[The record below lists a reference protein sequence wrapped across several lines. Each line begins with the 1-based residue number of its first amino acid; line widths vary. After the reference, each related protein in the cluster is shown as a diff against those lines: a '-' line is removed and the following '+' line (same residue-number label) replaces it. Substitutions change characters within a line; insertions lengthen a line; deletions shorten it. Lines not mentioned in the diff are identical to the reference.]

1 MNCTPSVS
9 EENEL
14 TLLAMELI
22 AHDAYELFQDLK
34 VKIQWLVQEDEVG
47 DIFQNWSRKDIDSF
61 LYYIK
66 ETFNQRYCVVHCYK
80 PFFVLFRCDNQ
91 CSADSGIYKRYS
103 TSVGSKFISWRTI
116 SLLIRS
122 FAALQCRIPFFH
134 G

>member
-66 ETFNQRYCVVHCYK
+66 ETFNRRYCVVHCYK
-80 PFFVLFRCDNQ
+80 PFFVLFRCDNI
-91 CSADSGIYKRYS
+91 SAQQIQA
-103 TSVGSKFISWRTI
+103 FIKDIAQVLEVS
-116 SLLIRS
+116 S
-122 FAALQCRIPFFH
+122 FH
-134 G
+134 GEQSLF

>member
-1 MNCTPSVS
+1 MHLLNAGMNCTPSVS

-66 ETFNQRYCVVHCYK
+66 ETFNRRYCVVHCYK
-80 PFFVLFRCDNQ
+80 PFFVLFRCDNI
-91 CSADSGIYKRYS
+91 SAQQIQA
-103 TSVGSKFISWRTI
+103 FIKDIAQVLEVS
-116 SLLIRS
+116 S
-122 FAALQCRIPFFH
+122 FH
-134 G
+134 GEQSFF